1 MIIFSFIFLILH
13 LVAIIWVG
21 LNVAN
26 TFKMTKVSIL
36 QTFKDNRWDMFNDI
50 LILTVLLISFF
61 IVYF

>member
-61 IVYF
+61 RVYF